1 MSDTVSSL
9 SYDSLPPAKDTDIEE
24 EEIIFVNVER
34 EIEEVTRNKPKTAIG
49 KKSESLLQAVRS
61 MVANGTPIAELNNQF
76 TAMKYTDKQLSGF
89 QAYYKKIS
97 EHIKDR
103 ISYSNSD
110 LVKKISKFDETSEVR
125 INNLLIQFN

>member
-1 MSDTVSSL
+1 MSVSSL

-49 KKSESLLQAVRS
+49 S
-61 MVANGTPIAELNNQF
+61 MVANGTTIAELNNQF
-76 TAMKYTDKQLSGF
+76 TTMKYTDKQLSGF

-103 ISYSNSD
+103 ISYSNSE
-110 LVKKISKFDETSEVR
+110 LVKKIQNLTKLVR
-125 INNLLIQFN
+125 

>member
-1 MSDTVSSL
+1 MSVSSL
-9 SYDSLPPAKDTDIEE
+9 SYDSLPPAKDTNIEE

-61 MVANGTPIAELNNQF
+61 MVANETTIAELNNQF
-76 TAMKYTDKQLSGF
+76 TTMKYTDKQLSGF
-89 QAYYKKIS
+89 QAYYKTIS

-110 LVKKISKFDETSEVR
+110 LV
-125 INNLLIQFN
+125 